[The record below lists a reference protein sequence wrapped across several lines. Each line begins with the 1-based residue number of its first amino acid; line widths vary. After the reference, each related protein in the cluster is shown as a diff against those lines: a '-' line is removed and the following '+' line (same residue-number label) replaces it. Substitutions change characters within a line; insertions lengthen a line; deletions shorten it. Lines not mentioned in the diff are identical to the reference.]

1 MVIEFWE
8 KKLLYRNWLGF
19 NWKCWITLQPLVP
32 SFFVSSPLSLRNHY
46 FFKLWVSHI
55 TKLSIQVWNKIIALI
70 IIEVHQFFIYCLFN
84 WNKKKYFQIFQFTI
98 FISNLYRWFQFKIS
112 FNRSPKHSHI
122 SIPITVHKNT
132 YIINFFSPFSTFLYF
147 KAKKKKGIRKRSD
160 KHRISAYFHQ
170 SKSLEDRAL
179 RNDRSSFQGHC
190 RGKCVWFMEI
200 VPFNRIA

>member
-32 SFFVSSPLSLRNHY
+32 SFFFSSPLSLRNHY
-46 FFKLWVSHI
+46 FFELWVSHI
-55 TKLSIQVWNKIIALI
+55 TKLSIQVWNKIINNNNNRSTSILHLLSLQLKQ
-70 IIEVHQFFIYCLFN
+70 E
-84 WNKKKYFQIFQFTI
+84 KIFSDFSFTI

-147 KAKKKKGIRKRSD
+147 KAKKKKKGIRKRSD
-160 KHRISAYFHQ
+160 NCLFPPKQVSRG
-170 SKSLEDRAL
+170 
-179 RNDRSSFQGHC
+179 SS
-190 RGKCVWFMEI
+190 
-200 VPFNRIA
+200 IA